1 MLLAPLAAP
10 LTGLVPSA
18 MAAGSKMVLSIHQT
32 TSQRAGYRKIGD
44 REERKRLRAETAG
57 RRNEPWI
64 DAFQNAAMIL
74 SGMGPVDILSTDWAK
89 LFAGVY
95 AIYSG
100 LTLIGTAGVLIA
112 PIIHRLLHRFRLEDE
127 QDEEKADK
135 DG

>member
-1 MLLAPLAAP
+1 MRGGFDPRDIFFRRLEINLVLALALVAVS
-10 LTGLVPSA
+10 LVIGTTGYHFI
-18 MAAGSKMVLSIHQT
+18 AGL
-32 TSQRAGYRKIGD
+32 
-44 REERKRLRAETAG
+44 
-57 RRNEPWI
+57 PWI

-135 DG
+135 DGEGS